1 MASKEITGVHRW
13 FERKTHK
20 YSKLCHWHLRNLIS
34 YCSKVTLYSTA
45 LKDYKMYG
53 TCINLILIKYLG
65 LLKVCSVSLSAS
77 LSLSLNYV
85 GDSVDFLIPDSS
97 FTYLLFC

>member
-77 LSLSLNYV
+77 LSLSELC
-85 GDSVDFLIPDSS
+85 G
-97 FTYLLFC
+97 